1 MTCLACGFDNPA
13 DARFCGRCGAALG
26 LACPSCGATVRPE
39 LAYCTSCGT
48 QLATREERKVLTVLF
63 ADLVGFTGRAEQ
75 LDPEEVRR
83 VLTPYYARLRSEL
96 ERFGGTV
103 EKFIGDAVVALFGAP
118 VAHEDDAERGA
129 RAALAI
135 REAVAELNEAEPGLD
150 LHVRIAVT
158 TGEAVVALGARPTEG
173 EGMAAG
179 DVLNTASYG
188 TVGQSDFNPG
198 AVQMPRVT
206 PSDWAA
212 YRDRAELVRLQ
223 DRTGIDLRGS
233 DGVENIRVEPR
244 GLDKPVL
251 VSDTSSFNW
260 GDAGIGA
267 GLAFAAMLLAGAA
280 ALSVRQHGRLGQ
292 V

>member
-1 MTCLACGFDNPA
+1 MRTRIKQRMLRRIALAFAVAAVAAPA
-13 DARFCGRCGAALG
+13 AQAVPLE
-26 LACPSCGATVRPE
+26 PGAT
-39 LAYCTSCGT
+39 
-48 QLATREERKVLTVLF
+48 K
-63 ADLVGFTGRAEQ
+63 AEYIPFVT
-75 LDPEEVRR
+75 DFPR
-83 VLTPYYARLRSEL
+83 
-96 ERFGGTV
+96 GHV
-103 EKFIGDAVVALFGAP
+103 E
-118 VAHEDDAERGA
+118 
-129 RAALAI
+129 
-135 REAVAELNEAEPGLD
+135 
-150 LHVRIAVT
+150 
-158 TGEAVVALGARPTEG
+158 
-173 EGMAAG
+173 
-179 DVLNTASYG
+179 
-188 TVGQSDFNPG
+188 QSDFNPG

-223 DRTGIDLRGS
+223 DRTGTNLHGS

>member
-1 MTCLACGFDNPA
+1 MRTRIKQRMLRRIALAFA
-13 DARFCGRCGAALG
+13 VAAVAAPTAQAVPLE
-26 LACPSCGATVRPE
+26 PGATKAEYIPFVTDFPR
-39 LAYCTSCGT
+39 GT
-48 QLATREERKVLTVLF
+48 IE
-63 ADLVGFTGRAEQ
+63 
-75 LDPEEVRR
+75 
-83 VLTPYYARLRSEL
+83 
-96 ERFGGTV
+96 
-103 EKFIGDAVVALFGAP
+103 
-118 VAHEDDAERGA
+118 
-129 RAALAI
+129 
-135 REAVAELNEAEPGLD
+135 
-150 LHVRIAVT
+150 
-158 TGEAVVALGARPTEG
+158 
-173 EGMAAG
+173 
-179 DVLNTASYG
+179 
-188 TVGQSDFNPG
+188 QSDFNPG

-233 DGVENIRVEPR
+233 DGVENIRVEPRGLDNRRLDGVENIRVEPR

>member
-1 MTCLACGFDNPA
+1 MRTRIKQRMLRRIALAFA
-13 DARFCGRCGAALG
+13 VAAVAVPTAHAVPLE
-26 LACPSCGATVRPE
+26 PGATKAEYIPFVTDFPR
-39 LAYCTSCGT
+39 GT
-48 QLATREERKVLTVLF
+48 IE
-63 ADLVGFTGRAEQ
+63 
-75 LDPEEVRR
+75 
-83 VLTPYYARLRSEL
+83 
-96 ERFGGTV
+96 
-103 EKFIGDAVVALFGAP
+103 
-118 VAHEDDAERGA
+118 
-129 RAALAI
+129 
-135 REAVAELNEAEPGLD
+135 
-150 LHVRIAVT
+150 
-158 TGEAVVALGARPTEG
+158 
-173 EGMAAG
+173 
-179 DVLNTASYG
+179 
-188 TVGQSDFNPG
+188 QSDFNPG

-223 DRTGIDLRGS
+223 DRTGTNLHGS